1 MEFPLSLLLK
11 HNLHILL
18 FHDVTLMSRRSLYFA
33 LSKKSDTLIKFEA
46 ATRLVRKISDT
57 VTTLVIATGKNIV
70 CPWAIYY
77 VFFVSRHFSDS
88 FIWNQL
94 LTPFIWRRLLTNK
107 GGEGGVIECC
117 VRLQQRLLVWWHLC
131 ALRAIALNE
140 LIRSSFVPIVV
151 ACYVTAAG
159 VYCVTWRVC
168 VLCNSPRFD
177 APSLITD
184 DNHLLHLLD
193 STQ

>member
-1 MEFPLSLLLK
+1 
-11 HNLHILL
+11 
-18 FHDVTLMSRRSLYFA
+18 MSRGSLIAIFCTFEKERHTHKIW
-33 LSKKSDTLIKFEA
+33 SCHPISQKNFWHRDTLWHKP
-46 ATRLVRKISDT
+46 TK
-57 VTTLVIATGKNIV
+57 
-70 CPWAIYY
+70 P
-77 VFFVSRHFSDS
+77 SRSSSNLLGFMMSRDFSDS

-94 LTPFIWRRLLTNK
+94 LTLFIWRRLLTIE

-159 VYCVTWRVC
+159 VYCVTWRVW
-168 VLCNSPRFD
+168 VLCNFPRFD
-177 APSLITD
+177 APGLIRD